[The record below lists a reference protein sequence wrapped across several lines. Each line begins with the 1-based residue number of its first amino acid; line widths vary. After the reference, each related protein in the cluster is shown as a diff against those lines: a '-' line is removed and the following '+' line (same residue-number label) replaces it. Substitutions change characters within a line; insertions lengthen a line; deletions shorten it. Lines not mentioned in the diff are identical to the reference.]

1 MAIYP
6 KIKPQTVGQVT
17 NTKFSD
23 LKNNDEFTKTIESIA
38 NPNIF
43 LTEYPKT
50 TPALAGKRF
59 FYRNAEWHYMTKD
72 EINAAGWTNLVS
84 VGFPAP
90 VDKYNLNKNIFFQ
103 NNNSS
108 KRNIYNYDSNGALE
122 LISGSSTLD
131 PNDTFTIDFL
141 GLGDPTRISRISSS
155 AVNLSLFPYNRKITK
170 IINANL
176 LTNLQDQGTL
186 YTMTFVQNFTS
197 ASTIDDFLTQLPL
210 TTKSATISIRVSDNP
225 GTDAYNQAIATAK
238 GYTIIK

>member
-6 KIKPQTVGQVT
+6 KIKPQTVGQIT

-50 TPALAGKRF
+50 RPELAGKRF

-72 EINAAGWTNLVS
+72 EINAVGWTNLVS

-90 VDKYNLNKNIFFQ
+90 VDKYNLNKNIFLQ

-108 KRNIYNYDSNGALE
+108 KTNIYNYDSNALE
-122 LISGSSTLD
+122 LISGSNTLD

-141 GLGDPTRISRISSS
+141 GLGNPTRISRIGSSS
-155 AVNLSLFPYNRKITK
+155 SLSSLFTYGRKITK

-176 LTNLQDQGTL
+176 LTNLQDQGTS
-186 YTMTFVQNFTS
+186 YTMIFIQNFTS
-197 ASTIDDFLTQLPL
+197 ASTIDDFLTQLPP
-210 TTKSATISIRVSDNP
+210 TTKSATISIRVNDNP